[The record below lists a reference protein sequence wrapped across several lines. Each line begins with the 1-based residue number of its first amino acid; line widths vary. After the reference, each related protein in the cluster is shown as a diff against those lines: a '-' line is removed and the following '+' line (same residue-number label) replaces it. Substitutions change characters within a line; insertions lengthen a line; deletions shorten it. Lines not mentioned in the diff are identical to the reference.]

1 MFHVDQKSS
10 DDIEPIS
17 QQVGEPVI
25 PNVDN
30 TNATIE
36 RIDQLLERE
45 KINNK
50 ADAWIKLDKPH
61 RTRKLHRFAEMYGN
75 EHTLSA
81 NVVCELKNFFVKCL
95 DNNKLSK
102 TKDVI
107 YDRTSGEI
115 TAVPALVYND
125 TNHQFALKITD
136 PKRISTIKSLTPKK
150 KIA

>member
-1 MFHVDQKSS
+1 MFHVDQNPPEDTQPTSL
-10 DDIEPIS
+10 
-17 QQVGEPVI
+17 QVSE
-25 PNVDN
+25 PNVPNPDN
-30 TNATIE
+30 TDATIE

-61 RTRKLHRFAEMYGN
+61 RTRKLHHFSEMYGN
-75 EHTLSA
+75 KHTLPVD
-81 NVVCELKNFFVKCL
+81 VVCNLKTFFVKCL

-115 TAVPALVYND
+115 TDVPALVYND
-125 TNHQFALKITD
+125 TNQQFALKITD

-150 KIA
+150 KTA